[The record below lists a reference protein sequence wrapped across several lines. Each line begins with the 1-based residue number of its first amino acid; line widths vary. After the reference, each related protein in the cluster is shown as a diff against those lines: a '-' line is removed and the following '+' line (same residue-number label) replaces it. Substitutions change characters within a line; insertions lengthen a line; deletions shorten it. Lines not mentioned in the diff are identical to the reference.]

1 MMAAYRHILPA
12 LMALS
17 GATAWLHPAMARS
30 LPAPSVTTEVAGTT
44 CTALHARP
52 DVRISLLFGL
62 RRPRGGRVTKREWN
76 AFLRDT
82 VTPRFPAGLS
92 VLRVEGQ
99 WQDRESGRIG
109 HEPGRIVWIVTPPA
123 PDLADRIDAIR
134 QTYRTRFQQ
143 QAVGVAI
150 TAGCDAF

>member
-1 MMAAYRHILPA
+1 MAAYRHILPA
-12 LMALS
+12 LLALS
-17 GATAWLHPAMARS
+17 GATAWVHPAMARS
-30 LPAPSVTTEVAGTT
+30 LTVPSLTTDVAGPA
-44 CTALHARP
+44 CAALHARP
-52 DVRISLLFGL
+52 DLRVSLLFGL
-62 RRPRGGRVTKREWN
+62 RRPHGGRVTKREWN

-92 VLRVEGQ
+92 VLQAGGQ
-99 WQDRESGRIG
+99 WQDPESGRIG
-109 HEPGRIVWIVTPPA
+109 REPGRIVWIVTPPA